1 LGKMSTKDDEARR
14 NRIGT
19 LTRVTRADRKTVAK
33 ALEGKPVRGAAG
45 HALEAEIKR
54 RGWR

>member
-1 LGKMSTKDDEARR
+1 MSTKSDDEARR

-19 LTRVTRADRKTVAK
+19 LARVTRADRKTVAQ

>member
-1 LGKMSTKDDEARR
+1 MNPTKRDDDARR

-19 LTRVTRADRKTVAK
+19 LARITRADRKTVAK
-33 ALEGKPVRGAAG
+33 ALDGKPVRGAAG
-45 HALEAEIKR
+45 HALENEIKR